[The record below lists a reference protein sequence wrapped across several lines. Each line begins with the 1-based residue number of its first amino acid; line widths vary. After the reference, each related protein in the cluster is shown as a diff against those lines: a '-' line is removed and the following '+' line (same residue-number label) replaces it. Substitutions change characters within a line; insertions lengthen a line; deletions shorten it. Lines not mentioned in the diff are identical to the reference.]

1 MFNES
6 YRLKLTDY
14 MKNMFQNIHK
24 IRESICKLSFLF
36 HGLTN
41 TLNNAVVI
49 IWYFLN

>member
-14 MKNMFQNIHK
+14 IKNMFQNIHT
-24 IRESICKLSFLF
+24 IRESICKLSFMF

-41 TLNNAVVI
+41 ILKNAVVI
-49 IWYFLN
+49 I